1 MEPKLNPMTGGY
13 DPIQRASALENAVY
27 LRLMVPL
34 GSWWRDPLL
43 GSRLHELAREKDLP
57 RVRRL
62 AQQYAAD
69 ALKPLLD
76 AGEASAINV
85 TADAAHDGWLRLSIR
100 VTDAGGQEQ
109 LFQHP
114 VAVGG

>member
-1 MEPKLNPMTGGY
+1 MEPKLNPATGDY
-13 DPIQRASALENAVY
+13 ALSQLALALENAVY

-43 GSRLHELAREKDLP
+43 GSRLHELAREKDVP

-62 AQQYAAD
+62 AVQYATD

-76 AGEASAINV
+76 SGEASAMNV
-85 TADAAHDGWLRLSIR
+85 TAEALHDGWLVLAIR
-100 VTDAGGQEQ
+100 VIDAGGHES
-109 LFQHP
+109 LYEHP